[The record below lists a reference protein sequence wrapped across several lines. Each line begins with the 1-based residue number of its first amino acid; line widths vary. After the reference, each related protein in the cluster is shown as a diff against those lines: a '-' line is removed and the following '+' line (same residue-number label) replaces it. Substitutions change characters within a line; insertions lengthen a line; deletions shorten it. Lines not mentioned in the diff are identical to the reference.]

1 MSDSPTLATRGM
13 ISDQVLA
20 TLPAAAEQFQRRE
33 PFRHIVIDGFLQ
45 AEIAASLLAEFPAFD
60 RAHAIN
66 EDGQVGNKAVC
77 ERVHALGPHFSRLDA
92 LVQTRD
98 FLGLV
103 SRITAIPD
111 LLYDPHYFGGGTH
124 DNRNGQG
131 LDVHIDFNRHPIT
144 HTHRR
149 LNLIIYLNPDW
160 QAEWGGVL
168 ELHSD
173 PQSEHDRITRVVPLF
188 NRAVIFETTEH
199 SWLGFSPITLPTSRQ
214 DEARRSI
221 ALYLYTAQRPADEL
235 AATHST
241 VYVGRP
247 LPAHVAEGLTLAQAD
262 VDEIRS
268 LLRDRDSHIQRLY
281 RETKQLNSQL
291 EQALQSVRLVR
302 GSLAFRALSAIR
314 RSLRSL
320 LR

>member
-1 MSDSPTLATRGM
+1 M
-13 ISDQVLA
+13 ISDQALA
-20 TLPAAAEQFQRRE
+20 DVAAAAERFGGRE
-33 PFRHIVIDGFLQ
+33 PFRHVVIDDFLQ
-45 AEIAASLLAEFPAFD
+45 PEIAAALLAEFPAFD

-66 EDGQVGNKAVC
+66 EDGEVGSKSVH
-77 ERVHALGPHFSRLDA
+77 ERIRALGPTYSRLDDFI
-92 LVQTRD
+92 QTQD

-103 SRITAIPD
+103 SRITGIPG

-124 DNRNGQG
+124 DNRNGQA
-131 LDVHIDFNRHPIT
+131 LDAHVDFNRHPVT

-149 LNLIIYLNPDW
+149 LNLIVYLNPDW

-173 PQSEHDRITRVVPLF
+173 PHSEHDQVTRVVPLF

-199 SWLGFSPITLPTSRQ
+199 SWHGFSPIKLPTSRQ

-221 ALYLYTAQRPADEL
+221 ALYFYTAERPDDEL

-247 LPAHVAEGLTLAQAD
+247 LPEHIVVGATLAQAD

-268 LLRDRDSHIQRLY
+268 LLQGRDLHIQRLY
-281 RETKQLNSQL
+281 RETSALSSRL
-291 EQALQSVRLVR
+291 EQALRAVGLVR
-302 GSLAFRALSAIR
+302 GSLAFRAVAAIR
-314 RSLRSL
+314 RVLSRTG
-320 LR
+320 R

>member
-1 MSDSPTLATRGM
+1 M
-13 ISDQVLA
+13 ISDQGLA
-20 TLPAAAEQFQRRE
+20 DAPAAAERFQQRE
-33 PFRHIVIDGFLQ
+33 PFRHVVMDGFLQ
-45 AEIAASLLAEFPAFD
+45 PDIAEALLAEFPKFNPAL
-60 RAHAIN
+60 AIN
-66 EDGQVGNKAVC
+66 EDGEAGSKSVH
-77 ERVHALGPHFSRLDA
+77 ERIRALGPTYSRLDDFI
-92 LVQTRD
+92 QTQD

-103 SRITAIPD
+103 SRITGIPG

-124 DNRNGQG
+124 DNRNGQA
-131 LDVHIDFNRHPIT
+131 LDAHVDFNRHPVT

-173 PQSEHDRITRVVPLF
+173 PASAHDRITRVVPLF

-199 SWLGFSPITLPTSRQ
+199 SWHGFSPINLPATRQ

-221 ALYLYTAQRPADEL
+221 ALYFYTAQRPADEL

-247 LPAHVAEGLTLAQAD
+247 LPDHVVAGVTLAQSD

-268 LLRDRDSHIQRLY
+268 LLQGRDLHIQRLY
-281 RETKQLNSQL
+281 RETSALNARL
-291 EQALQSVRLVR
+291 EQALHAVGLVR
-302 GSLAFRALSAIR
+302 GSLVFRAVAAIR
-314 RSLRSL
+314 RALKRY
-320 LR
+320 

>member
-1 MSDSPTLATRGM
+1 M

-20 TLPAAAEQFQRRE
+20 RLPADTEQFQRRE
-33 PFRHIVIDGFLQ
+33 PFRHVVIDGFLQ
-45 AEIAASLLAEFPAFD
+45 PESAAGLLAEFPAFN

-77 ERVHALGPHFSRLDA
+77 ERVRALGPNFSRLDA
-92 LVQTRD
+92 LVQAPD

-103 SRITAIPD
+103 ARITSIPD

-131 LDVHIDFNRHPIT
+131 LDAHVDFNRHPIT

-199 SWLGFSPITLPTSRQ
+199 SWHGFSPITLPPSRKG
-214 DEARRSI
+214 EARRSI
-221 ALYLYTAQRPADEL
+221 ALYFYTAQRPVDEL
-235 AATHST
+235 AAAHST

-247 LPAHVAEGLTLAQAD
+247 LSAQVAAGLTLAQAD

-268 LLRDRDSHIQRLY
+268 LLRDRDLHIQRLY
-281 RETKQLNSQL
+281 RETSQLNARL
-291 EQALQSVRLVR
+291 EQALQALGLVR
-302 GSLAFRALSAIR
+302 GSLVFRALSAIR

>member
-1 MSDSPTLATRGM
+1 M
-13 ISDQVLA
+13 ISDRVLA
-20 TLPAAAEQFQRRE
+20 TLPAATEQFQRRE
-33 PFRHIVIDGFLQ
+33 PFRHVVIDGFLQ
-45 AEIAASLLAEFPAFD
+45 AEIAAGLLAEFPAFN

-66 EDGQVGNKAVC
+66 EDGVVGNKAVC
-77 ERVHALGPHFSRLDA
+77 ERIRALGPNFSRLDA
-92 LVQTRD
+92 LVQTPD

-103 SRITAIPD
+103 SRISSIPD
-111 LLYDPHYFGGGTH
+111 LLHDPHYFGGGTH

-131 LDVHIDFNRHPIT
+131 LDAHVDFNRHPIT

-173 PQSEHDRITRVVPLF
+173 PQSDHDRITRVVPLF

-199 SWLGFSPITLPTSRQ
+199 SWHGFSPITLPPSRPDQ
-214 DEARRSI
+214 ARRSI
-221 ALYLYTAQRPADEL
+221 ALYFYTTQRPAEEL

-247 LPAHVAEGLTLAQAD
+247 LPTHVAAGLTLAPAD

-268 LLRDRDSHIQRLY
+268 LLRDRDLHIQRLY
-281 RETKQLNSQL
+281 RESKQLNSRL
-291 EQALQSVRLVR
+291 EQALQAVGLVR
-302 GSLAFRALSAIR
+302 GSLVFRALSVIR
-314 RSLRSL
+314 RGLRSLRRSPPG
-320 LR
+320 